1 VSPTFAVPLI
11 TGATV
16 FTGAGGGGSGT
27 VLVAT
32 EEARADPAALVA
44 VTVTSTVWPTS
55 LEATMWRLEVA
66 PLIAAQDPPEL
77 LQSCHW

>member
-27 VLVAT
+27 VLVVV
-32 EEARADPAALVA
+32 EEVLVDPPAFAA
-44 VTVTSTVWPTS
+44 VTITSTVWPTS
-55 LEATMWRLEVA
+55 LEATR
-66 PLIAAQDPPEL
+66 
-77 LQSCHW
+77 